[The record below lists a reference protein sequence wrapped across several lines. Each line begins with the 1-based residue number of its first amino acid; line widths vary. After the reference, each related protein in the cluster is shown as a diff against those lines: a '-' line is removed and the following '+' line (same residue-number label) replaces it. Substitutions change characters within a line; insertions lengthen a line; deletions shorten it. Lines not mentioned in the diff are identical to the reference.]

1 VSGAWRVRGLR
12 LGGLFLTVLLWE
24 LLGRSDPVLRDVLPP
39 FTSVLAALGDVL
51 RSPRLGANAT
61 TTGYE
66 ISVGF
71 GIGAALGLAAGL
83 LVAASAFWHRV
94 FEPFLYYL
102 GAIPKI
108 VLYPVLILLLGAGA
122 SSKVG
127 IAAASA
133 FFPVAISAAV
143 AARQVDPRLVRAA
156 RVLGARRAQ
165 ILLKVYLPAT
175 AGPLLSGL
183 RLGLAVAITGVL
195 LAETSV
201 AQAGLGVQ
209 AIGYYEQLEI
219 ARLYALLLLIFLVVT
234 LLNEGLSRL
243 IERLT
248 AYHRTA
254 ARMPVA

>member
-1 VSGAWRVRGLR
+1 MTDAWRVRSLR
-12 LGGLFLTVLLWE
+12 VGGLILTVVVWE
-24 LLGRSDPVLRDVLPP
+24 VLGRSDPVLRDVLPP
-39 FTSVLAALGDVL
+39 FSSVLGALGEVL
-51 RSPRLGANAT
+51 RSPRLATNAV

-66 ISVGF
+66 IAAGF
-71 GIGAALGLAAGL
+71 GIGTALGLAAGL

-127 IAAASA
+127 IAAVSA
-133 FFPVAISAAV
+133 FFPIAISAAV
-143 AARQVDPRLVRAA
+143 AVRQVDPRLVRAA
-156 RVLGARRAQ
+156 RSLGARRTQ
-165 ILLKVYLPAT
+165 VLLKVYLPAT
-175 AGPLLSGL
+175 AGPMLSGL

-219 ARLYALLLLIFLVVT
+219 ARLYALLLLIFVVVT
-234 LLNEGLSRL
+234 ALNEGLSRL
-243 IERLT
+243 IARST
-248 AYHRTA
+248 RYHRFA

>member
-1 VSGAWRVRGLR
+1 MIDAWRVRWLR
-12 LGGLFLTVLLWE
+12 VGGLILTVVAWE
-24 LLGRSDPVLRDVLPP
+24 FLGRSDPVLRDVLPP
-39 FTSVLAALGDVL
+39 FSSVLAALGDVL
-51 RSPRLGANAT
+51 RSPGLAANTA

-83 LVAASAFWHRV
+83 LAAASAFWHRV

-127 IAAASA
+127 MAAVSA
-133 FFPVAISAAV
+133 FFPIAISAAV
-143 AARQVDPRLVRAA
+143 AVRQVDPRLVRAA
-156 RVLGARRAQ
+156 RVLGARRVQ
-165 ILLKVYLPAT
+165 VLLKVYLPAT
-175 AGPLLSGL
+175 AGPMLSGL

-219 ARLYALLLLIFLVVT
+219 ARLYALLLLIFVVVT
-234 LLNEGLSRL
+234 VLNEGLSRL
-243 IERLT
+243 IERST
-248 AYHRTA
+248 RYDRGAT
-254 ARMPVA
+254 RMPVA